1 MTNDSFAE
9 ERRRMVDEQIVARG
23 IDDARVLAAMRE
35 VPREVFVGDDEKEA
49 AYEDLPLPI
58 GEAQTIS
65 QPFIVALML
74 AEAELGPADRLLEVG
89 TGSGYAAAVASRIV
103 ATVDTIERHA
113 SLAEPARRRLSR
125 LGYGNVTVHVG
136 DGSRGLPGGRAFD
149 AILVAAGGPEIPSD
163 LKAQLAIGGRLVMPV
178 GPLGRPQRL
187 IKLVRRDE
195 TTYDEHDLG
204 AVMFVPLVRSS
215 A

>member
-9 ERRRMVDEQIVARG
+9 ERRRMVDEQIAARG
-23 IDDARVLAAMRE
+23 IDDARVLAAMRD
-35 VPREVFVGDDEKEA
+35 VPREAFVGDDEMEA
-49 AYEDLPLPI
+49 AYEDVPLPI
-58 GEAQTIS
+58 GEGQTIS

-74 AEAELGPADRLLEVG
+74 AEAELRPGDRLLEVG

-113 SLAEPARRRLSR
+113 SLAEQARRRLAR
-125 LGYGNVTVHVG
+125 LGYDNVIVHVG
-136 DGSRGLPGGRAFD
+136 DGSRALPGGAMFE
-149 AILVAAGGPEIPSD
+149 AILVTAGGPEIPSD
-163 LKAQLAIGGRLVMPV
+163 LKAELAIGGRLIMPV
-178 GPLGRPQRL
+178 GPLGRAQRL

-215 A
+215 G